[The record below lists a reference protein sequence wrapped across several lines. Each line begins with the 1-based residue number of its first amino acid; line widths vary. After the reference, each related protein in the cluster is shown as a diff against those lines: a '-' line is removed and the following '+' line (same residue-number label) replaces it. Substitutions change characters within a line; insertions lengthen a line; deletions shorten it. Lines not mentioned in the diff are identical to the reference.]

1 MINRRPATLQ
11 LACATARAWPTAGAI
26 PAAGVSVYPT
36 TQDTSVTSVHPVT
49 TDTQNV
55 PVSVPG
61 RPVDG
66 TVGHTRRESR
76 GRRGVWASPG
86 LLRTLLTTPD
96 QLSTFSHTVSH
107 ETFVGTLIYFQQGAG
122 TRVTCGH
129 LPFMESR
136 S

>member
-1 MINRRPATLQ
+1 M
-11 LACATARAWPTAGAI
+11 TAPAWPTAGAVQ
-26 PAAGVSVYPT
+26 AAGVFVYPT
-36 TQDTSVTSVHPVT
+36 TQDTSVTSVHLVT

-66 TVGHTRRESR
+66 TVGHMRRESR
-76 GRRGVWASPG
+76 GKRGISASPG
-86 LLRTLLTTPD
+86 LLRPLLTTPE

-107 ETFVGTLIYFQQGAG
+107 ETFVGTLIYLQQGAG

-129 LPFMESR
+129 LPFMESH